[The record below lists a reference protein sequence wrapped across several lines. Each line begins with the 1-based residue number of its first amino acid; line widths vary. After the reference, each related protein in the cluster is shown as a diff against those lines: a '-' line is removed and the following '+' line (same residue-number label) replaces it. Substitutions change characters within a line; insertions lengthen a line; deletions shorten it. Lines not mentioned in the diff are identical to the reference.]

1 MINKIIIG
9 TANFIKGY
17 GVLSNHQ
24 SISKSEIANISKI
37 LIREIVCTF
46 DTALSYGDVLSILPR
61 EIVAKAKIICKF
73 SVQDNFDEVYS
84 QFRKKLEIYDLKN
97 YVGILVHD
105 IDVLDLGKKNEL
117 REFIKLLKEEKIS
130 EKVGVSVYTEDDVSR
145 FNQIMTPEIIQ
156 VPLSPINQTFNTK
169 KFINFVKKHSIEVH
183 ARSLFFQGLL
193 FLESLPDD
201 LNHLK
206 QPWEKYVTLA
216 NKYDISKIELLLA
229 WANSFKW
236 IDHWVLGIFSA
247 RDLQE
252 IIQSAAK
259 AKDNYIPNAFIT
271 LEQESCTLLG
281 SKDWKVL

>member
-229 WANSFKW
+229 WANSLRW
-236 IDHWVLGIFSA
+236 IDRWVLGIFSA

>member
-1 MINKIIIG
+1 M
-9 TANFIKGY
+9 
-17 GVLSNHQ
+17 LSNHQ

-130 EKVGVSVYTEDDVSR
+130 EKVGVSVYTEDEVRR

-229 WANSFKW
+229 WANSLKW

>member
-130 EKVGVSVYTEDDVSR
+130 EKVGVSVYTEDEVRR

-206 QPWEKYVTLA
+206 LPWEKYVALA

-229 WANSFKW
+229 WANSLKW

-281 SKDWKVL
+281 SKDWKVV

>member
-17 GVLSNHQ
+17 GVLSKHQ

-229 WANSFKW
+229 WANSLKW